1 MRVRGAVRTPA
12 SARSSAIRSPVS
24 GCRSRASALKATI
37 AAWSPAANRNSPSSA
52 PTASRAASPAPRDP
66 SGRVTAC
73 PIREG
78 DPEFPQASWDESLF
92 ENPAFRFRVLPGCRL
107 GSGFLPEVT
116 QPTRDTALMFR
127 VSSGFAPLQASLGGL
142 PGPGLV
148 VAGGSV
154 FATDAANGL
163 VYEVDVED
171 MTTVSSRY

>member
-1 MRVRGAVRTPA
+1 MVAAARVRIAE
-12 SARSSAIRSPVS
+12 I
-24 GCRSRASALKATI
+24 ALQI
-37 AAWSPAANRNSPSSA
+37 AATSPAYILESDI
-52 PTASRAASPAPRDP
+52 PA
-66 SGRVTAC
+66 
-73 PIREG
+73 
-78 DPEFPQASWDESLF
+78 
-92 ENPAFRFRVLPGCRL
+92 
-107 GSGFLPEVT
+107 EVIVA
-116 QPTRDTALMFR
+116 RDTALMFR